1 MQAGAP
7 QAALKWRRASWLPQL
22 ARSMQQTMQHTTAR
36 VDRQPVVLLIGAG
49 LGVLATIA
57 AQAGARVVVVEPCH
71 LQQTQLHAV
80 LAANGAAP
88 AEHVEASLELLR
100 LRMPEVL
107 ELRPT
112 SLVVSCVDG
121 GSGGGGCNSLRS
133 PGPGSALFTTRAT
146 TV

>member
-22 ARSMQQTMQHTTAR
+22 ARSMQQTVEQADAR
-36 VDRQPVVLLIGAG
+36 VDGQPIVLLIGAG

-57 AQAGARVVVVEPCH
+57 SQAGALVVVVEPCH

-88 AEHVEASLELLR
+88 AQHVETSLKLLR

-107 ELRPT
+107 EQQPT
-112 SLVVSCVDG
+112 SSIVTRTDDM
-121 GSGGGGCNSLRS
+121 SGGGGRGCL
-133 PGPGSALFTTRAT
+133 
-146 TV
+146 